1 MHPTN
6 LPPWIPLM
14 PALALLV
21 THDPTIAADMLQRP
35 EKKRQYAPPPLAGAE
50 AGTAEERRALLG
62 HPDDWIG
69 QDNLSWIGMWAGAAE
84 TVHAV
89 LDRLILAVQIGE
101 IKTLARSSAQ
111 APHQSVAPEAWAD
124 AIITRFDL
132 DPRHLVVAR
141 VGTDGLQATA
151 PYLAD
156 ILVSTADLLGK
167 SLSVPTLSD
176 PAAIGRTGFAGRPS
190 SAHLIRQEHG
200 RRLNSLEA
208 HESVAA
214 EARALA
220 FWLENEHP
228 YMPAAKPKSIEN
240 NIRDKHRKGYKSPH
254 IGHKIIDA

>member
-21 THDPTIAADMLQRP
+21 THDPTIAADMLRRP

-50 AGTAEERRALLG
+50 AGTTQERLALLG

-69 QDNLSWIGMWAGAAE
+69 KDNLSWICMWAGTTQIVQAA
-84 TVHAV
+84 
-89 LDRLILAVQIGE
+89 LDRLILAIQIGE
-101 IKTLARSSAQ
+101 IETLARSSAQ

-124 AIITRFDL
+124 AIIVRFDL

-141 VGTDGLQATA
+141 VGTNGLQANA

-156 ILVSTADLLGK
+156 ILVSTADLLGEAP
-167 SLSVPTLSD
+167 SVPTSSD
-176 PAAIGRTGFAGRPS
+176 PAAIVRTGFAGRPS
-190 SAHLIRQEHG
+190 SAHLIKQEHR
-200 RRLNSLEA
+200 RRLNSFEA

-220 FWLENEHP
+220 FWLEKKHP
-228 YMPAAKPKSIEN
+228 SMPAAKPKSIEN
-240 NIRDKHRKGYKSPH
+240 NIRDEHRRNYKPPL
-254 IGHKIIDA
+254 K